1 MPKFEMADMEF
12 DLQLFG
18 EEGGGADG
26 GGAEAAAGESGGR
39 EENLAGG
46 AATAGTD
53 SGKKEPE
60 GEKAGTILGGKEEEA
75 AWDFS
80 GIVPEGMVYDEGA
93 ASAFTAV
100 AKEAGLTGAQAQKVA
115 AYGMKYA
122 QEGMNALARALADE
136 VNGWGDTAKKEL
148 GTAFDATVQ
157 KAGTALEA
165 LEKVSPGIRQA
176 LNETGAGNR
185 VELIRVFAAIGEL
198 VGEDNFRGFG
208 AAAANKS
215 SHYGNTDFSKY

>member
-1 MPKFEMADMEF
+1 MPKFEMADVDF

-26 GGAEAAAGESGGR
+26 GGAEAAAGESGGSG
-39 EENLAGG
+39 EPLAGG
-46 AATAGTD
+46 AAPAG
-53 SGKKEPE
+53 EE
-60 GEKAGTILGGKEEEA
+60 AAAGEKPGTILGGTEEEA

-80 GIVPEGMVYDEGA
+80 GLVPEGMAYDEGA

-100 AKEAGLTGAQAQKVA
+100 AKEAGLTGEQAQKVA

-122 QEGMNALARALADE
+122 QEGMNAVLRAWADQ
-136 VNGWGDTAKKEL
+136 VGGWGNTAKTEL
-148 GTAFDATVQ
+148 GAAFDSTVQ

-165 LEKVSPGIRQA
+165 LEKVSPGIRRA
-176 LNETGAGNR
+176 LDETGAGNR

-208 AAAANKS
+208 AMAANQS
-215 SHYGNTDFSKY
+215 SHYDKTDFSKY

>member
-1 MPKFEMADMEF
+1 MPKFEMADVDF

-26 GGAEAAAGESGGR
+26 GGAEAAAGESGGSGD
-39 EENLAGG
+39 LPAGG
-46 AATAGTD
+46 AAPAGNETAA
-53 SGKKEPE
+53 
-60 GEKAGTILGGKEEEA
+60 GEQSGTILGGKEEEA

-80 GIVPEGMVYDEGA
+80 GLVPEGMAYDEGA

-100 AKEAGLTGAQAQKVA
+100 AKEAGLTGEQAQKMA

-122 QEGMNALARALADE
+122 QEGMNAIARAWADQ
-136 VNGWGDTAKKEL
+136 VNGWGSTAKTEL
-148 GTAFDATVQ
+148 GAAFDSTVQ

-165 LEKVSPGIRQA
+165 LEKVSPGIRKA
-176 LNETGAGNR
+176 LDETGAGNR

-208 AAAANKS
+208 AMAANQS
-215 SHYGNTDFSKY
+215 SHYDKTDFSKY

>member
-1 MPKFEMADMEF
+1 MPKFEMADVDF

-26 GGAEAAAGESGGR
+26 GGAEAAAGESGGSGD
-39 EENLAGG
+39 LPAGG
-46 AATAGTD
+46 AAPAGNETAA
-53 SGKKEPE
+53 
-60 GEKAGTILGGKEEEA
+60 GEQSGTILGGKEEEA

-80 GIVPEGMVYDEGA
+80 GLVPEGMAYDEGA

-100 AKEAGLTGAQAQKVA
+100 AKEAGLTGEQAQKMA

-122 QEGMNALARALADE
+122 QEGMNAIARAWADQ
-136 VNGWGDTAKKEL
+136 VNGWGSTAKTEL
-148 GTAFDATVQ
+148 GAAFDSTVQ

-165 LEKVSPGIRQA
+165 LEKVSPGIRKA
-176 LNETGAGNR
+176 LDETGAGNR
-185 VELIRVFAAIGEL
+185 VELIRVFASIGEL

-208 AAAANKS
+208 AMAANQS
-215 SHYGNTDFSKY
+215 SHYDKTDFSKY

>member
-1 MPKFEMADMEF
+1 MPKFEMADVDF

-26 GGAEAAAGESGGR
+26 GGAEAAAGESGGSGD
-39 EENLAGG
+39 LPAGG
-46 AATAGTD
+46 AAPAGNETAA
-53 SGKKEPE
+53 
-60 GEKAGTILGGKEEEA
+60 GEQSGTILGGKEEEA

-80 GIVPEGMVYDEGA
+80 GFVPEGMEYDEGA

-100 AKEAGLTGAQAQKVA
+100 AKEAGLTGEQAQKMA

-122 QEGMNALARALADE
+122 QEGMNAIARAWADQ
-136 VNGWGDTAKKEL
+136 VNGWGSTAKTEL
-148 GTAFDATVQ
+148 GAAFDSTVQ

-165 LEKVSPGIRQA
+165 LEKVSPGIRKA
-176 LNETGAGNR
+176 LDETGAGNR

-208 AAAANKS
+208 AMAANQS
-215 SHYGNTDFSKY
+215 SHYDKTDFSKY